1 MAVQAQL
8 TRQMGQ
14 LELGSHDFTLA
25 RARLTGAR
33 LNAMFTGEEEGLGPQ
48 VKYDSLL
55 TRV

>member
-1 MAVQAQL
+1 
-8 TRQMGQ
+8 MGQ
-14 LELGSHDFTLA
+14 LELGLYDFTLA